1 MTEQPEDFTVDGS
14 ADIDD
19 VDAVM
24 DVGAADQ
31 DSAVAEFLLDHP
43 YGHRIEEIEDH
54 DVLGIDAEVRQEI
67 PDPALAADDDRPV
80 ASRREELS
88 RLLKAEEFAERVRR
102 SQE

>member
-14 ADIDD
+14 VGIDD

-24 DVGAADQ
+24 DVGAPDQ
-31 DSAVAEFLLDHP
+31 DSAVAEYLLDHP

-54 DVLGIDAEVRQEI
+54 DVLGIEAEVRQEI
-67 PDPALAADDDRPV
+67 PDPALAADEDRSSAP
-80 ASRREELS
+80 RREELT

-102 SQE
+102 RTD